1 MVEPYALRGVDRT
14 PRSIV
19 DVLCDGSRTADI
31 LIEAGAHGPSQSLT
45 HTQLLEY
52 GIQAARKFRALG
64 VTPGDR
70 IVTFLPTG
78 RALLQSIIG
87 AWCCGASIAVVGE
100 HWLSSGGSRS
110 LAGLK
115 RIMDLLDPRIILVAA
130 TAATELDPRK
140 AAPDARLLT
149 DSDLPISSLDG
160 GGMPSQPTGDEIAV
174 IQFSS
179 GTSGDVK
186 GAIIRHHQI
195 CQNLRGIAQKA
206 EFDQQD
212 RVVSWLPLHH
222 DMGLFGGTLYPLL
235 HRMPVALIPTER
247 FAKSPPLWLQ
257 TISDFR
263 GTLSPA
269 PNFAFRLLTL
279 IARARQLAAV
289 DLSCWRYAWV
299 GSEPIFERH
308 IQDFNSAFADRGLSP
323 ATLQACYGLAET
335 VVAVSCRQ
343 YGTPLSITWVDA
355 EALRRDN
362 EILKRRPHESGAI
375 AYVGCGTPNV
385 GTEVRVS
392 DDNGKPL
399 GEAKNGRILVK
410 GECVSEGYIGQGQ
423 SRTPDDWLDTGDR
436 GFLLSGELFITGRTK
451 NIIIRGGIN
460 YAAEEIEQVAEDLLD
475 QARGRV
481 AAFSCIRP
489 EQSRE
494 EIVVVA
500 EIRAPQG
507 DTANLSEDIRA
518 RISNDVGLRVD
529 QVELVPPGTIPRTS
543 SGKIQ
548 RQIIRDLYLSND
560 LRRWS

>member
-1 MVEPYALRGVDRT
+1 MPDST
-14 PRSIV
+14 PWSIV
-19 DVLCDGSRTADI
+19 DALCNGSGTADI

-45 HTQLLEY
+45 HGQLLEY
-52 GIQAARKFRALG
+52 GIQAARTFRDLG

-87 AWCCGASIAVVGE
+87 AWCCGASIAVVDE
-100 HWLSSGGSRS
+100 HWLSSGDSRS
-110 LAGLK
+110 LASLK

-149 DSDLPISSLDG
+149 DTDLPISSLDG

-179 GTSGDVK
+179 GTSGDVR

-235 HRMPVALIPTER
+235 HGMSVALLPTER
-247 FAKSPPLWLQ
+247 FANSPPLWLK

-269 PNFAFRLLTL
+269 PTFAYRLLTR
-279 IARARQLAAV
+279 IARARQLAEV

-299 GSEPIFERH
+299 GSEPVFERH
-308 IQDFNSAFADRGLSP
+308 IQDFNSAFADRGLAP
-323 ATLQACYGLAET
+323 TTLQACYGLGET

-343 YGTPLSITWVDA
+343 CGSLLQTTWVDA
-355 EALRRDN
+355 EALRRSN
-362 EILKRRPHESGAI
+362 EILIRNPHELGAI
-375 AYVGCGTPNV
+375 AYVGCGTPNL
-385 GTEVRVS
+385 GTEVKIA
-392 DDNGKPL
+392 DDHGNSL
-399 GEAKNGRILVK
+399 GEAMNGRIMVK
-410 GECVSEGYIGQGQ
+410 GECVSEGYVGQEQ
-423 SRTPDDWLDTGDR
+423 SRTPVDWLDTGDR

-451 NIIIRGGIN
+451 NIIIRGGVN
-460 YAAEEIEQVAEDLLD
+460 YPAEDLERAAENLFD
-475 QARGRV
+475 KLQGRV

-500 EIRAPQG
+500 ETRAPENEIAG
-507 DTANLSEDIRA
+507 IREGIRT
-518 RISNDVGLRVD
+518 RILNDVRLRVD
-529 QVELVPPGTIPRTS
+529 RVELVPPGTIPRTS

-548 RQIIRDLYLSND
+548 RQIMRDLYLSND
-560 LRRWS
+560 LRCWS